1 MGRVGAAEA
10 EAARPDT
17 EVHQGVVPHGLNHG
31 GLSPVPVHHQE
42 DKVTHGEAEV
52 HPVKEPDKVRGHRQR
67 DAEHG
72 EDGDHQV
79 HRVHPKCRHL
89 SKGQKMFIS

>member
-1 MGRVGAAEA
+1 MGRVGATEA
-10 EAARPDT
+10 EAARPDAK
-17 EVHQGVVPHGLNHG
+17 VHQRVVTDGLQHR
-31 GLSPVPVHHQE
+31 GLPAVPVQCQE

-52 HPVKEPDKVRGHRQR
+52 DSVKEPDKVGGHRQR

-79 HRVHPKCRHL
+79 HGVHPESRHL
-89 SKGQKMFIS
+89 